1 MKLQEIYLKDINRK
15 VNPAVSA
22 TQLDKETVKVEID
35 EYVFTKD
42 ILKNLFSVLTN
53 IRNNS
58 GSHCGIWISGY
69 YGSGKSHFLKYL
81 DYCMSPTYSEDAL
94 FRFETAASQYD
105 AFKDDVNWVPS
116 DIRDLTDW
124 YGKKAKVE
132 TIMFNI
138 GSSYNAN
145 SEGSRIIT
153 EVLWKEF
160 NAMRGFNKFNIAL
173 AQYLEKY
180 LDKQGKY
187 EEFKQRLDDEYGFDW
202 LTNASELAATEL
214 DIPLELAHDICPT
227 FTVDAARQAIIN
239 NAVEI
244 SVNNFAD
251 ELAQYIQS
259 KNDPNFRLVFFVDEI
274 SQFINGDGRLLLQL
288 QSIVKELHDRCNGQV
303 WVACTAQ
310 QDLKEI
316 LDDCKINSSSD
327 EFGKILGR
335 FEVKAS
341 LQGTKSEYIA
351 QQRILAKKPEA
362 ETELARFYDRSASA
376 IDTQFQL
383 PTTYEGYRD
392 KESFIDF
399 YPFVP
404 YQLQLINKVFSHF
417 VALNYVNK
425 EVKGNERSVIR
436 ITHNIA
442 KGNSQEEV
450 GTFISFDQ
458 FFNDMFRASLQPS
471 GVTARRNAEEAANK
485 YDRDKGFAHRVVN
498 VLFMICNMDD
508 QDKQQ
513 FPATI
518 ENIVTLLM
526 RDIDTPKTTMKDDV
540 RRVIEHLIENSVIHE
555 VKPEKGSEYY
565 EFFTEEETQVS
576 RLIQNQQVDNNT
588 MAEVLA
594 SIITNYYTPQNKE
607 SIGSS
612 SISIGA
618 STSGKRMFGTTG
630 GTDVEVE
637 FVMNSP
643 EADMN
648 RYAFTNPHNT
658 LVFFLTQ
665 LYSEDKRFN
674 NLFYHYCQV
683 QKFAKE
689 PNLSPERRKTVEQFA
704 QRERAIFETEIK
716 KRFTD
721 MLDSCPVISGQRVLS
736 KADIGDIKGRARYK
750 AAITAHIK
758 SVFNM
763 AHLVDGLGLAQTP
776 QDLRAHIKRRLDT
789 NEYALKPMS
798 EAEENVQNFILRGR
812 DVTVADVV
820 ATYLK
825 APFGWSEVTTID
837 IINELYRRNKFSYS
851 YNNNPNV
858 SIDEVAEK
866 IVKEKKMFTLEVA
879 HTVSPELIKDF
890 KNAWQHV
897 FNKPQAPANDA
908 REVFRLCH
916 DNQDSDLSQLIRNYK
931 TLRSE
936 IAKYPFVDDIDKMLD
951 YFNAWKDIREQVT
964 FFETVIAQKD
974 EAATLFDRG
983 KMILEFK
990 REQLDNYRD
999 IIQFVNSNQSNFEL
1013 LGEGAKADIDQ
1024 LKEILTDAE
1033 VFTHF
1038 QDYRR
1043 LMKAV
1048 KSAIGKK
1055 RDDLLAQVRTA
1066 YEQLYSQIRSLAADK
1081 EVATT
1086 FLPDLE
1092 NEMFKIKQSGMSLY
1106 QLRDKTD
1113 TSDLY
1118 ASYVGQINNQV
1129 AIHQQQQQAQQQA
1142 QQQSDDQKEQPKQQ
1156 VKQTKQINVITL
1168 DTSIT
1173 IPLKTEHDVDL
1184 YLASL
1189 KEELMKHINNNEEI
1203 LIKK

>member
-1 MKLQEIYLKDINRK
+1 MKLQDIYLKDINRK

-22 TQLDKETVKVEID
+22 TQLDSETVKVEID

-42 ILKNLFSVLTN
+42 ILKNLYAVLTN
-53 IRNNS
+53 IRANT
-58 GSHCGIWISGY
+58 GSHSGIWISGY

-81 DYCMSPTYSEDAL
+81 DYCMSPSHSEDAL
-94 FRFETAASQYD
+94 MRFETAAAQYD

-116 DIRDLTDW
+116 DIRALTDW
-124 YGKKAKVE
+124 FGKKAQVE

-145 SEGSRIIT
+145 SDGSRIIT

-160 NAMRGFNKFNIAL
+160 NAMRGYNKFNIHL

-180 LDKQGKY
+180 LDKQGKFD
-187 EEFKQRLDDEYGFDW
+187 EFKRRLYDEFGFEW
-202 LTNASELAATEL
+202 ETNASELAATEL

-239 NAVEI
+239 RTVEI

-251 ELAQYIQS
+251 EIAQYINS
-259 KNDPNFRLVFFVDEI
+259 KNNPNYRLVFFVDEI

-288 QSIVKELHDRCNGQV
+288 QSIVKELHDRCKGQV

-316 LDDCKINSSSD
+316 LDDCKINSTSD

-362 ETELARFYDRSASA
+362 ETELGRFYDRSASA

-392 KESFIDF
+392 KDSFIGF

-442 KGNSQEEV
+442 KSNSQAEM

-458 FFNDMFRASLQPS
+458 FFNDMFRSSLQPS
-471 GVTARRNAEEAANK
+471 GVNARRNAEEAANK
-485 YDRDKGFAHRVVN
+485 YDRDKDFAQRVVN

-540 RRVIEHLIENSVIHE
+540 RRVIEHLIENSVIRE
-555 VKPEKGSEYY
+555 VKPEKGAEYY

-576 RLIQNQQVDNNT
+576 RLIQNTQVDNNS
-588 MAEVLA
+588 MAEQLA
-594 SIITNYYTPQNKE
+594 SIINNYFAPQNKE
-607 SIGSS
+607 SIGASS
-612 SISIGA
+612 VSVGA
-618 STSGKRMFGTTG
+618 STSGKRMFGASG
-630 GTDVEVE
+630 NTDIEVE
-637 FVMNSP
+637 FVVNSP
-643 EADMN
+643 ETDLN
-648 RYAFTNPHNT
+648 RFAFTNPSNK

-665 LYSEDKRFN
+665 LYADDKKFG
-674 NLFYHYCQV
+674 NLFYHFCQV

-704 QRERAIFETEIK
+704 QRERAIFENEIRR
-716 KRFTD
+716 RFVD
-721 MLDSCPVISGQRVLS
+721 MLDNCPVISGQRILG
-736 KADIGDIKGRARYK
+736 KADIGDIKGKARYK

-758 SVFNM
+758 SVFSM
-763 AHLVDGLGLAQTP
+763 AHLVDGKGLATTP
-776 QDLRAHIKRRLDT
+776 QDLRARIKRRLDA
-789 NEYALKPMS
+789 NEYAIKPLS
-798 EAEENVQNFILRGR
+798 EAEESVQNFILRGR

-820 ATYLK
+820 STYSK
-825 APFGWSEVTTID
+825 APYGWNEITTID

-858 SIDEVAEK
+858 TIDEVADK
-866 IVKEKKMFTLEVA
+866 IVREKNRFTLEMA
-879 HTVSPELIKDF
+879 HTISPETIKQF
-890 KNAWQHV
+890 KDAWKAV

-908 REVFRLCH
+908 RELFRMCH
-916 DNQDSDLSQLIRNYK
+916 DDKDSELNSLLRNYK
-931 TLRSE
+931 DLRAI
-936 IAKYPFVDDIDKMLD
+936 IAKYPFVEDIDRMLD
-951 YFNAWKDIREQVT
+951 FFNGWKEIREHAA
-964 FFETVIAQKD
+964 FFETVIAQRD
-974 EAATLFDRG
+974 EAAALFDRG
-983 KMILEFK
+983 KQILEFQ
-990 REQLDNYRD
+990 REQLESYRD
-999 IIQFVNSNQSNFEL
+999 IMQFVTSNQSNFEL
-1013 LGEGAKADIDQ
+1013 LGEEAKADIDE
-1024 LKEILTDAE
+1024 LKAITTDAE

-1043 LMKAV
+1043 LMKSV
-1048 KSAIGKK
+1048 KNRLGAK
-1055 RDDLLAQVRTA
+1055 RDELLGQVRTS
-1066 YEQLYSQIRSLAADK
+1066 YEQLYEQIRSIAADK
-1081 EVATT
+1081 QVEAN

-1092 NEMFKIKQSGMSLY
+1092 NELFKIKSGVSSLY
-1106 QLRDKTD
+1106 QLRDKKD

-1118 ASYVGQINNQV
+1118 TAYVERINQEV
-1129 AIHQQQQQAQQQA
+1129 A
-1142 QQQSDDQKEQPKQQ
+1142 KRQPQPQ
-1156 VKQTKQINVITL
+1156 PQPGPGPEPQPQPQTKQINVIKL
-1168 DTSIT
+1168 DTAISK
-1173 IPLKTEHDVDL
+1173 PLKSERDVDL
-1184 YLASL
+1184 YLAAL
-1189 KEELMKHINNNEEI
+1189 KEQLMQHINNNEEI

>member
-1 MKLQEIYLKDINRK
+1 MKLQDIFLKDINRK

-22 TQLDKETVKVEID
+22 TQLDTETVKVEID

-42 ILKNLFSVLTN
+42 ILQNLYAVLSN
-53 IRNNS
+53 IRTNT
-58 GSHCGIWISGY
+58 GSHSGIWISGY

-81 DYCMSPTYSEDAL
+81 DYCMSPTYGEEAL

-116 DIRDLTDW
+116 DIRSLTEW
-124 YGKKAKVE
+124 YSKKAEIE

-138 GSSYNAN
+138 GSSYNAS

-160 NAMRGFNKFNIAL
+160 NAMRGYNKFNIAL

-180 LDKQGKY
+180 LDKQGKFD
-187 EEFKQRLDDEYGFDW
+187 EFKRRLNDEYGFEW
-202 LTNASELAATEL
+202 ESNASELAATEL

-239 NAVEI
+239 HTVEI

-251 ELAQYIQS
+251 EIAQYIQA
-259 KNDPNFRLVFFVDEI
+259 KNNPNYRLVFFVDEI

-288 QSIVKELHDRCNGQV
+288 QSIVKELHDRCNDQV
-303 WVACTAQ
+303 WLACTAQ

-362 ETELARFYDRSASA
+362 ETELGRFYDRSTSA

-404 YQLQLINKVFSHF
+404 YQLQLINKVFTHF

-442 KGNSQEEV
+442 KSNSQAEV

-471 GVTARRNAEEAANK
+471 GVQARRNAEEAANK
-485 YDRDKGFAHRVVN
+485 YASDKDFAHRVVN

-513 FPATI
+513 FPATV

-540 RRVIEHLIENSVIHE
+540 RRVIDHLIENNVIRE
-555 VKPEKGSEYY
+555 VKPEKGAEYY
-565 EFFTEEETQVS
+565 KFFTEEETQVS
-576 RLIQNQQVDNNT
+576 RLIQSQQVDSNS
-588 MAEVLA
+588 MAEQLVA
-594 SIITNYYTPQNKE
+594 IITNYFAPQNKE
-607 SIGSS
+607 TIGASS
-612 SISIGA
+612 VAVGA

-630 GTDVEVE
+630 NTDIEVE
-637 FVMNSP
+637 FVVNSP
-643 EADMN
+643 ETDLN
-648 RYAFTNPHNT
+648 RFAYNNPNNK

-665 LYSEDKRFN
+665 LYAEDTKLN

-704 QRERAIFETEIK
+704 QRERAIFDTEIRR
-716 KRFTD
+716 RFND
-721 MLDSCPVISGQRVLS
+721 MLDNCPVISGQRILG
-736 KADIGDIKGRARYK
+736 KADIGDIKGKPRYK

-758 SVFNM
+758 SVFSM
-763 AHLVDGLGLAQTP
+763 AHLVEGKGLAQTP
-776 QDLRAHIKRRLDT
+776 QELRDRIKRRLDA
-789 NEYALKPMS
+789 NEYLLKPMS
-798 EAEENVQNFILRGR
+798 DAEENVQNFILRGH

-820 ATYLK
+820 STYSK
-825 APFGWSEVTTID
+825 APFGWNEITTID

-851 YNNNPNV
+851 YNNNPHV

-866 IVKEKKMFTLEVA
+866 IVKEKKMFTLELA
-879 HTVSPELIKDF
+879 QTVSPETIKQF
-890 KNAWQHV
+890 KDAWKQV

-908 REVFRLCH
+908 RELFRICH
-916 DNQDSDLSQLIRNYK
+916 DDPQGEFCSLLRNYK
-931 TLRSE
+931 DLRSN

-951 YFNAWKDIREQVT
+951 FFNGWKDIREHAA

-974 EAATLFDRG
+974 EAAALLDRA
-983 KMILEFK
+983 KQILEFS
-990 REQLDNYRD
+990 REQLDSYRD
-999 IIQFVNSNQSNFEL
+999 ILQFVSSNQSNFEL
-1013 LGEGAKADIDQ
+1013 LGNEAKEDIDE
-1024 LKEILTDAE
+1024 LKAIVTDAE
-1033 VFTHF
+1033 VFNHF

-1043 LMKAV
+1043 LMKAL
-1048 KSAIGKK
+1048 KARLATK
-1055 RDDLLAQVRTA
+1055 RDEMLQQVRKA
-1066 YEQLYSQIRSLAADK
+1066 YEQLYDQIGTIAADK
-1081 EVATT
+1081 QLETS

-1092 NEMFKIKQSGMSLY
+1092 NELFKIRSSAMSLY
-1106 QLRDKTD
+1106 QLRDMID

-1118 ASYVGQINNQV
+1118 TNYVKHINEEV
-1129 AIHQQQQQAQQQA
+1129 A
-1142 QQQSDDQKEQPKQQ
+1142 KRETPPQPGPGPEPGPSK
-1156 VKQTKQINVITL
+1156 KPAPKPINVIKL
-1168 DTSIT
+1168 DTAIT
-1173 IPLKTEHDVDL
+1173 IPLKTEQDVDL
-1184 YLASL
+1184 YLAAL
-1189 KEELMKHINNNEEI
+1189 KEQLMQHINNNEEI

>member
-1 MKLQEIYLKDINRK
+1 MKLQDIYLKDINRK

-22 TQLDKETVKVEID
+22 TQLDTDTVRVEID

-42 ILKNLFSVLTN
+42 ILKNLFAVLSN
-53 IRNNS
+53 IRRNT
-58 GSHCGIWISGY
+58 GSHSGIWISGY

-81 DYCMSPTYSEDAL
+81 DYCMSPTFSEDAL

-105 AFKDDVNWVPS
+105 AFKDDVNWVPN
-116 DIRDLTDW
+116 DIRELTDW
-124 YGKKAKVE
+124 FGKKAEVE

-145 SEGSRIIT
+145 SDGSRIIT

-160 NAMRGFNKFNIAL
+160 NAMRGYNKFNIAL

-180 LDKQGKY
+180 LDRQGKFD
-187 EEFKQRLDDEYGFDW
+187 EFKRRLADEYGFDW
-202 LTNASELAATEL
+202 ETNASELAATEL
-214 DIPLELAHDICPT
+214 DIPLDLAHDICPT
-227 FTVDAARQAIIN
+227 FTVDAARQHIIN
-239 NAVEI
+239 NTVEI

-251 ELAQYIQS
+251 EIAQYIKT
-259 KNDPNFRLVFFVDEI
+259 KNNPNYRLVFFVDEI

-288 QSIVKELHDRCNGQV
+288 QSIVKELHDRCNDQV

-362 ETELARFYDRSASA
+362 ETELGRFYDRSASA

-392 KESFIDF
+392 KESFIGF

-442 KGNSQEEV
+442 KSNSQENV
-450 GTFISFDQ
+450 GTFVSFDQ
-458 FFNDMFRASLQPS
+458 FFNDMFRSSLQPS

-485 YDRDKGFAHRVVN
+485 YDRDRDFAQRVVN

-513 FPATI
+513 FPATVD
-518 ENIVTLLM
+518 NIVTLLM

-540 RRVIEHLIENSVIHE
+540 RRVIQHLIDNSVIRE
-555 VKPEKGSEYY
+555 VKPEKGAEFY

-576 RLIQNQQVDNNT
+576 RLIQGQQVDNNS
-588 MAEVLA
+588 MAEQLA
-594 SIITNYYTPQNKE
+594 AIINNYFSPQNKE
-607 SIGSS
+607 TIGASS
-612 SISIGA
+612 VAVGA
-618 STSGKRMFGTTG
+618 STSGKRMFGATG
-630 GTDVEVE
+630 NTDIEVE
-637 FVMNSP
+637 FVVNSP
-643 EADMN
+643 ETDFN
-648 RYAFTNPHNT
+648 RFAMSNT
-658 LVFFLTQ
+658 QNKLVFFLTQ
-665 LYSEDKRFN
+665 LYADDKRLS

-704 QRERAIFETEIK
+704 QRERAIFDNEIRR
-716 KRFTD
+716 RFND
-721 MLDSCPVISGQRVLS
+721 MLDTCPVISGQHILTRV
-736 KADIGDIKGRARYK
+736 DIGDVKGKLRYK
-750 AAITAHIK
+750 AAMEAHLK
-758 SVFNM
+758 SVFHM
-763 AHLVDGLGLAQTP
+763 AHLVQGKSLAQTP
-776 QDLRAHIKRRLDT
+776 QELRDHIRRKLNA

-798 EAEENVQNFILRGR
+798 EAEESVQNFILRGR

-820 ATYLK
+820 STYSK
-825 APFGWSEVTTID
+825 APYGWNEITTID

-858 SIDEVAEK
+858 TIAEVADK
-866 IVKEKKMFTLEVA
+866 IVREKKMFTLELA
-879 HTVSPELIKDF
+879 QSVSPETIKQF
-890 KNAWQHV
+890 KDAWKAV
-897 FNKPQAPANDA
+897 FNKPQSPANDA
-908 REVFRLCH
+908 RELFRMCSDK
-916 DNQDSDLSQLIRNYK
+916 DNGELPALLHNYADLRK
-931 TLRSE
+931 E
-936 IAKYPFVDDIDKMLD
+936 IAKFPFVDDIDRMIDFFTK
-951 YFNAWKDIREQVT
+951 WKDIRDQKV
-964 FFETVIAQKD
+964 FFETVIAQRD
-974 EAATLFDRG
+974 EATALFDRG
-983 KMILEFK
+983 KQILEFK

-999 IIQFVNSNQSNFEL
+999 ILQFVSSNQINFEL
-1013 LGEGAKADIDQ
+1013 LGEEAQADVEQ
-1024 LKEILTDAE
+1024 LQGITTDAE

-1038 QDYRR
+1038 QDYKR
-1043 LMKAV
+1043 LKKALNARI
-1048 KSAIGKK
+1048 SGK
-1055 RDDLLAQVRTA
+1055 RDDLLKQVRTA
-1066 YEQLYSQIRSLAADK
+1066 YEQLYAQIGSIAADK
-1081 EVATT
+1081 KVEASEV
-1086 FLPDLE
+1086 LPDLE
-1092 NEMFKIKQSGMSLY
+1092 NELFKIKQSNLRLD
-1106 QLRDKTD
+1106 QLQNQLD
-1113 TSDLY
+1113 TTDLY
-1118 ASYVGQINNQV
+1118 VQYVEKINKIV
-1129 AIHQQQQQAQQQA
+1129 AARQPKPDPKPGGGDPQPKPQPKKMKVIQLDTMIHQA
-1142 QQQSDDQKEQPKQQ
+1142 
-1156 VKQTKQINVITL
+1156 
-1168 DTSIT
+1168 
-1173 IPLKTEHDVDL
+1173 LKNEGDVDL
-1184 YLASL
+1184 YLARL
-1189 KEELMKHINNNEEI
+1189 KTQLMQHINNNEEI
-1203 LIKK
+1203 LIK

>member
-42 ILKNLFSVLTN
+42 ILKNLIAVLSN
-53 IRNNS
+53 IRSNT
-58 GSHCGIWISGY
+58 GSHSGIWISGY

-81 DYCMSPTYSEDAL
+81 DYCMSPDYKDDAL
-94 FRFETAASQYD
+94 LRFETAASQYD
-105 AFKDDVNWVPS
+105 AFKDGVDWVPS
-116 DIRDLTDW
+116 DIRALTDW
-124 YGKKAKVE
+124 YGKKAEVE

-160 NAMRGFNKFNIAL
+160 NANRGFNKFNIAL
-173 AQYLEKY
+173 AQYLEKF
-180 LDKQGKY
+180 LEKQGKFD
-187 EEFKQRLDDEYGFDW
+187 EFKRRLEDEYGFDW

-239 NAVEI
+239 HNVEI
-244 SVNNFAD
+244 SVNNFA
-251 ELAQYIQS
+251 EEVAQYVQS
-259 KNDPNFRLVFFVDEI
+259 KNNPNFRLVFFVDEI

-288 QSIVKELHDRCNGQV
+288 QSIVKELHDRCNDQV

-362 ETELARFYDRSASA
+362 ETELGRFYDRSASA

-442 KGNSQEEV
+442 KANRESEV

-458 FFNDMFRASLQPS
+458 FFNDMFRSSLQPS
-471 GVTARRNAEEAANK
+471 GVTARRNAEDAAAK
-485 YDRDKGFAHRVVN
+485 YERDKNFAHRVVN

-540 RRVIEHLIENSVIHE
+540 RRVIEHLIDNSVIRE
-555 VKPEKGSEYY
+555 VKPEKGAEYY

-576 RLIQNQQVDNNT
+576 RLIQNQQVDNDS
-588 MAEVLA
+588 MAVELI
-594 SIITNYYTPQNKE
+594 SIINNYFGPVNKE
-607 SIGSS
+607 T
-612 SISIGA
+612 IGA
-618 STSGKRMFGTTG
+618 SSVAVGAMTSGKRMFGATG
-630 GTDVEVE
+630 NTDVEVE
-637 FVMNSP
+637 FVINSP
-643 EADMN
+643 ETDLN
-648 RYAFTNPHNT
+648 RFAFTNPSNK
-658 LVFFLTQ
+658 LVFFLTE
-665 LYSEDKRFN
+665 LYANDKRLN

-689 PNLSPERRKTVEQFA
+689 QNLSPERRKTVEQFA
-704 QRERAIFETEIK
+704 QRERAIFETEIR

-721 MLDSCPVISGQRVLS
+721 MLDSCPVISGQRILG
-736 KADIGDIKGRARYK
+736 KADIGDIKGKPRYK

-763 AHLVDGLGLAQTP
+763 AHLVEGKGLAQTP
-776 QDLRAHIKRRLDT
+776 QDLRARIKRRLDA
-789 NEYALKPMS
+789 NEYLLKPMS
-798 EAEENVQNFILRGR
+798 DAEENVQNFILRGH

-820 ATYLK
+820 STYAK
-825 APFGWSEVTTID
+825 APYGWNEVTTID
-837 IINELYRRNKFSYS
+837 IINELYRRNIFSYS

-858 SIDEVAEK
+858 TIDEVADK
-866 IVKEKKMFTLEVA
+866 IVREKKMFTLELA
-879 HTVSPELIKDF
+879 HSVSPELIKKF
-890 KNAWQHV
+890 KEAWHHV
-897 FNKPQAPANDA
+897 FNQPQAPANDA
-908 REVFRLCH
+908 REVYRLCH
-916 DNQDSDLSQLIRNYK
+916 DDEDGNLCSLLRNYK

-936 IAKYPFVDDIDKMLD
+936 ISKFPFVDDIDRMLD
-951 YFNAWKDIREQVT
+951 FFNGWKDIREHAT
-964 FFETVIAQKD
+964 FFETVIAQQD
-974 EAATLFDRG
+974 EAAALFDRG
-983 KMILEFK
+983 KQILEFK
-990 REQLDNYRD
+990 REQLDSYRD
-999 IIQFVNSNQSNFEL
+999 ILQFVNSNQSNFEL
-1013 LGEGAKADIDQ
+1013 LGEEAKDDIEQ
-1024 LKEILTDAE
+1024 LKAIVADTE

-1048 KSAIGKK
+1048 KARLGAK
-1055 RDDLLAQVRTA
+1055 RDELLGQVRKA
-1066 YEQLYSQIRSLAADK
+1066 YEQMYEQIGSIAADK
-1081 EVATT
+1081 QVATT

-1092 NEMFKIKQSGMSLY
+1092 NEMFKVKQSAMSLY

-1118 ASYVGQINNQV
+1118 KAYVERINEEV
-1129 AIHQQQQQAQQQA
+1129 AKRQPQPQPQPGPNPQP
-1142 QQQSDDQKEQPKQQ
+1142 QPKPAP
-1156 VKQTKQINVITL
+1156 KQINVITL

-1173 IPLKTEHDVDL
+1173 TPLKTEQDVDL